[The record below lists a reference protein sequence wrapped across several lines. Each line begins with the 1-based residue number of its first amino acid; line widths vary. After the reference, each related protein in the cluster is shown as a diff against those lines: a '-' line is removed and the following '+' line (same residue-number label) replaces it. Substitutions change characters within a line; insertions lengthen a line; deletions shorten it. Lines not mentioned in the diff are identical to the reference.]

1 MKKIVGIIA
10 TFSAAALLL
19 SGCSS
24 GVSQE
29 SYNSL
34 EERNAT
40 LVEQVSSS
48 NSEIYK
54 LEAENRKLKSEYEQM
69 ELENEDLMN
78 GIIPTG
84 KLEDV
89 LRYDIFT
96 KSNNV
101 KEVVFDGTKHKLYY
115 NGTNVFVSYIED
127 NYFDVLPDDLIAQG
141 AVLDTA
147 LCAQSVSPDIS
158 AIFIFVC
165 DKKGNIAATGNAA
178 IEEPPKIN
186 LCFRWCGE
194 YERLNSYSEQ
204 IIKELSPKAEQEPSN
219 SSENTSSS
227 VSEPAHTITTGE
239 RNAVKKAQS
248 YLEFSAFSYAGL
260 ISQLEYEG
268 YSYEEAK
275 YGADNCGADWNE
287 QAAKKA
293 KSYLEF
299 SSFSKSGLIE
309 QLEFE
314 GFTHSQAE
322 YGVSRNGY

>member
-1 MKKIVGIIA
+1 MKKIVGI
-10 TFSAAALLL
+10 AAATLLL
-19 SGCSS
+19 AGCSS

-40 LVEQVSSS
+40 LVERVSSRD
-48 NSEIYK
+48 SEIYK
-54 LEAENRKLKSEYEQM
+54 LEAENRKLKSEYEQL
-69 ELENEDLMN
+69 ELENEGLMN

-89 LRYDIFT
+89 LKCDIFT
-96 KSNNV
+96 KSSNV
-101 KEVVFDGTKHKLYY
+101 KEVVFDSTKHKLYY

-127 NYFDVLPDDLIAQG
+127 NYLNVLPDDLIAQG

-158 AIFIFVC
+158 AILIFVC
-165 DKKGNIAATGNAA
+165 DKKGNIAAAGNAT

-186 LCFRWCGE
+186 LWFRWCGE

-227 VSEPAHTITTGE
+227 VSEPVHAITTGE
-239 RNAVKKAQS
+239 RNAVKKARS
-248 YLEFSAFSYAGL
+248 YLEFSAFSYTGL
-260 ISQLEYEG
+260 ISQLEFEG
-268 YSYEEAK
+268 FSTSEAT

-299 SSFSKSGLIE
+299 SSFSRSGLIE

-322 YGVSRNGY
+322 YGVSQNGY